1 MLKSASNQNAV
12 FRPFFLTYIGPVQST
27 SWNSASD
34 VVAALFDL
42 VDYIGAAFAVE
53 IGKWQLQH
61 RVLGGTVLIQWCLV
75 GIRCSLL
82 ERFEV
87 WL

>member
-1 MLKSASNQNAV
+1 MPIGTAV
-12 FRPFFLTYIGPVQST
+12 LRPSSDLRRSRST
-27 SWNSASD
+27 SSNSASD

-53 IGKWQLQH
+53 IGKWRLQH

>member
-1 MLKSASNQNAV
+1 MPIGTAV
-12 FRPFFLTYIGPVQST
+12 LRPSSDLRRSRST
-27 SWNSASD
+27 SLNSASD

>member
-1 MLKSASNQNAV
+1 MPIGTAV
-12 FRPFFLTYIGPVQST
+12 LRPSSDLRRSRST
-27 SWNSASD
+27 SLNSASD

-75 GIRCSLL
+75 GIRCSLP

>member
-1 MLKSASNQNAV
+1 MPIGTAV
-12 FRPFFLTYIGPVQST
+12 LRPSSDLRRSRST